1 MDDLVFDNIEIAPA
15 DVVKRAARDFAAALV
30 ETPQFNMFE
39 LSADRFRQDPV
50 AQQALHAYQEKQTSW
65 RALLMLNALSA
76 EQRDELESLR
86 IAFIDQP
93 VVKEYFAA
101 QSELAALCQTLGD
114 ALSESIDLNY
124 AACCGASCCG

>member
-1 MDDLVFDNIEIAPA
+1 MADLVLDNIDSAPA
-15 DVVKRAARDFAAALV
+15 EVVKRAARDFAAALV
-30 ETPQFNMFE
+30 ETPQFNKFE
-39 LSADRFRQDPV
+39 LSTDRFRQDPA

-101 QSELAALCQTLGD
+101 QRTGSFEPTSARFPNPLRTMRLRGAIVAAE
-114 ALSESIDLNY
+114 A
-124 AACCGASCCG
+124 